1 MQDITNPRQIVLISC
16 RGSIKSSFT
25 PDMEIKEDLIP
36 INNHMPI
43 SDNHYALSFQKES
56 YASKLLESSGIFVVN
71 FIPEKLKK
79 EVEFC
84 LNHSGEH
91 LDKFKETGLTREEA
105 DSIDCCRVKE
115 ALGYL
120 ECETINTVDAG
131 NHQVFIGKVLR
142 STIKKKGKKLFQ

>member
-56 YASKLLESSGIFVVN
+56 YSDIVLYILPNCDLRCQANLLRTRPDATPISRPKHLRLSRCQGPAPSAHASIRPPVRRPALRAPHVFGWASGRT
-71 FIPEKLKK
+71 P
-79 EVEFC
+79 
-84 LNHSGEH
+84 
-91 LDKFKETGLTREEA
+91 
-105 DSIDCCRVKE
+105 
-115 ALGYL
+115 
-120 ECETINTVDAG
+120 
-131 NHQVFIGKVLR
+131 
-142 STIKKKGKKLFQ
+142 